1 MFIELELEKAQEV
14 LLSSV
19 RELNISREVLE
30 KALLKVLAEDV
41 NAPINVPG
49 FRRSPLDGF
58 ALRAADTKG
67 ASLNMPLS
75 FKVIDEVQAG
85 DSRQINKLPLGCAF
99 KILTGAPVP
108 LEADVV
114 IRKEDVDFSSGEIK
128 IVNELKKDSNVVFA
142 GSDIKEGEK
151 IFSKGEV
158 ITPYHIGV
166 LAALGIKEIPIY
178 KTPKI
183 GLISTGDELKN
194 PGESLENGQIYNSN
208 MFSLQALINSRG
220 GQAYNLG
227 IVPDNKEIISNTLR
241 DALKKYDL
249 IITTGGAS
257 VGDYDLIERVLK
269 ENNAEILFNRVEIK
283 PGSPVICGLWEG
295 KLVIGLSGNPAA
307 ALISFEL
314 LVRPLLKKIIGIKD
328 VKDKYLEVELL
339 DGFSKKSPQRRF
351 LRVRVLWADGKWIA
365 YLTGKQESG
374 ILRSM
379 VGCNAL
385 IDIPRGSGQ
394 IAPNTKV
401 RALLLEEDHICY
413 HR

>member
-1 MFIELELEKAQEV
+1 ML
-14 LLSSV
+14 
-19 RELNISREVLE
+19 
-30 KALLKVLAEDV
+30 
-41 NAPINVPG
+41 
-49 FRRSPLDGF
+49 FRS
-58 ALRAADTKG
+58 
-67 ASLNMPLS
+67 
-75 FKVIDEVQAG
+75 
-85 DSRQINKLPLGCAF
+85 
-99 KILTGAPVP
+99 
-108 LEADVV
+108 
-114 IRKEDVDFSSGEIK
+114 
-128 IVNELKKDSNVVFA
+128 
-142 GSDIKEGEK
+142 
-151 IFSKGEV
+151 
-158 ITPYHIGV
+158 
-166 LAALGIKEIPIY
+166 
-178 KTPKI
+178 
-183 GLISTGDELKN
+183 
-194 PGESLENGQIYNSN
+194 
-208 MFSLQALINSRG
+208 
-220 GQAYNLG
+220 
-227 IVPDNKEIISNTLR
+227 
-241 DALKKYDL
+241 
-249 IITTGGAS
+249 
-257 VGDYDLIERVLK
+257 K

-314 LVRPLLKKIIGIKD
+314 LVRPLLKKMIGIKD

>member
-1 MFIELELEKAQEV
+1 MFIEYELEKAQEI

-19 RELNISREVLE
+19 GKLSISREMLE
-30 KALLKVLAEDV
+30 KALLKVVAEDIV
-41 NAPINVPG
+41 APINVPG

-67 ASLNMPLS
+67 ALLNMPLS

-85 DSRQINKLPLGCAF
+85 DTRQIDKLPLGCAF

-114 IRKEDVDFSSGEIK
+114 IRKEDVDFSSGKIK

-151 IFSKGEV
+151 IFSQGEIV
-158 ITPYHIGV
+158 TPYHIGV
-166 LAALGIKEIPIY
+166 LAALGIKEIPVY
-178 KTPKI
+178 KTSKI

-194 PGESLENGQIYNSN
+194 PGEPLENGQIYNSN
-208 MFSLQALINSRG
+208 MFSLQALINSSG

-241 DALKKYDL
+241 DALKYYDL

-257 VGDYDLIERVLK
+257 VGDYDLIERVLR
-269 ENNAEILFNRVEIK
+269 ENNAKILFNRVEIK
-283 PGSPVICGLWEG
+283 PGSPVICGLWDG
-295 KLVIGLSGNPAA
+295 KLIIGLSGNPAA

-314 LVRPLLKKIIGIKD
+314 LVRPLLKKMIGITD

-339 DGFSKKSPQRRF
+339 DGFSKRSPQRRF

-401 RALLLEEDHICY
+401 RALLLETS
-413 HR
+413 